1 MSCRQKISLIFVLTI
16 LGLIAG
22 AVACYLSGVLSPKY
36 TARTYIEV
44 LPPVEKDPMAVGAA
58 TVAKDV
64 QYGHRLS
71 MANLMEQQAT
81 LRELTDRDK
90 IRQTQWF
97 QDFGEPV
104 DRGIRKAYR
113 DLKRHFRAC
122 AHRHSNLI
130 EVSMTCRDKKE
141 AALIVN
147 QMVELFLYSQRDT
160 KRDEVG
166 AKLIELNNRLGS
178 VQRELDVAEQALAD
192 VRTASGF
199 TDLEEHSYPHPVTV
213 RLNRLELER
222 DNCILE
228 IKEVQ
233 ANIENLK
240 KRAEEPNST
249 QLGQELRTDIRN
261 AQDSLTVLQSR
272 LEELEKMLHEA
283 AARKRELDLARQQY
297 EQRLRI
303 RDERVRMRD
312 SLRVQIE
319 RLRILAD
326 DPEMAKVQF
335 VGYAPE
341 PLEPDSPRWEFYLPG
356 GAILGLVL
364 GIFIAL
370 VSRKAK
376 PTNE

>member
-58 TVAKDV
+58 MVAKDV

-71 MANLMEQQAT
+71 VAAL
-81 LRELTDRDK
+81 LRHHSMLIELIDRDK
-90 IRQTQWF
+90 IQQTEWF
-97 QDFGEPV
+97 KAFGKTKEE
-104 DRGIRKAYR
+104 RIQRAIR
-113 DLKRHFRAC
+113 DLGKYFVVFAQKE
-122 AHRHSNLI
+122 SDYV
-130 EVSMTCRDKKE
+130 EVSMACENAME

-147 QMVELFLYSQRDT
+147 ETVDLFLRKQRDT
-160 KRDEVG
+160 KRAEIG
-166 AKLIELNNRLGS
+166 AKLTELENRRRS
-178 VQRELDVAEQALAD
+178 VQRDWDLAEQALAD

-222 DNCILE
+222 DNCVLE

-240 KRAEEPNST
+240 KRVEHQVSE
-249 QLGQELRTDIRN
+249 QVKQELQANLKD
-261 AQDSLTVLQSR
+261 AQDELNVLQSK
-272 LEELEKMLHEA
+272 LEELEKMRQEA
-283 AARKRELDLARQQY
+283 AAKKRDLDLARVQY
-297 EQRLRI
+297 EQRRRI
-303 RDERVRMRD
+303 RDERVRM
-312 SLRVQIE
+312 LEAIKAQIE
-319 RLRILAD
+319 KLRRLAD
-326 DPEMAKVQF
+326 DPETAKVQF

>member
-71 MANLMEQQAT
+71 MAAL
-81 LRELTDRDK
+81 LRHHSMLIELIDRDK
-90 IRQTQWF
+90 IQQTEWF
-97 QDFGEPV
+97 KAFGKTKEE
-104 DRGIRKAYR
+104 RIQRAIR
-113 DLKRHFRAC
+113 DLRKYFVVFAQKE
-122 AHRHSNLI
+122 SDYV
-130 EVSMTCRDKKE
+130 EVSMACENAME

-147 QMVELFLYSQRDT
+147 ETVDLFLRKQRDT
-160 KRDEVG
+160 KKAEIA
-166 AKLIELNNRLGS
+166 AKLTELENRRRS
-178 VQRELDVAEQALAD
+178 VQRDWDLAEQALAD

-222 DNCILE
+222 DNCVLE

-240 KRAEEPNST
+240 KRVEHQVSE
-249 QLGQELRTDIRN
+249 QVKDELQANLKD
-261 AQDSLTVLQSR
+261 AQDELSVLQSK
-272 LEELEKMLHEA
+272 LEELEKMRQEA
-283 AARKRELDLARQQY
+283 AAKKRDLDLARVQY
-297 EQRLRI
+297 EQRRRI
-303 RDERVRMRD
+303 RDERVRM
-312 SLRVQIE
+312 LEAIKAHIE
-319 RLRILAD
+319 KLRIMHD
-326 DPEMAKVQF
+326 DPETPKVQF
-335 VGYAPE
+335 VGYAPV
-341 PLEPDSPRWEFYLPG
+341 PLERGSQ
-356 GAILGLVL
+356 
-364 GIFIAL
+364 
-370 VSRKAK
+370 K
-376 PTNE
+376 